1 MQKLRIPVTQV
12 LGLDPGKFQSSQ
24 SRLEFLGSM
33 ANPIF
38 NSKQKQIG
46 IQEDMV

>member
-24 SRLEFLGSM
+24 SRLEFVGSKTKT
-33 ANPIF
+33 NLYT
-38 NSKQKQIG
+38 G
-46 IQEDMV
+46 GHD